1 MNRFF
6 RLKED
11 SVYKKGTL
19 VVARGRLSPFDGY
32 ITVNH
37 ASTDRVISYWEIDI
51 HSRYLEPIHNKRLIR
66 EQMKQQYGKGCNN
79 IAFEF

>member
-6 RLKED
+6 RLKENA
-11 SVYKKGTL
+11 VYKKGTL
-19 VVARGRLSPFDGY
+19 VVARGSLSPFDGY

-37 ASTDRVISYWEIDI
+37 ASTDRGTPDWQIDI

-66 EQMKQQYGKGCNN
+66 QQMKQQYGKSFRNMN
-79 IAFEF
+79 F

>member
-19 VVARGRLSPFDGY
+19 VVARGSLSPFDGY
-32 ITVNH
+32 IAVNY
-37 ASTDRVISYWEIDI
+37 ASTDRTTSYWQIDI
-51 HSRYLEPIHNKRLIR
+51 HSRYLEPVYNKRLIR
-66 EQMKQQYGKGCNN
+66 QKMKQQYGKSLDNMD
-79 IAFEF
+79 FDF